1 MKTDEKP
8 IEAEDMIYVT
18 KERNTVDVNMQQY
31 LSLLKLKISSEVYK
45 KSLRDSFKSA
55 KLWLQIQTTLMQSDF
70 LLKQ

>member
-8 IEAEDMIYVT
+8 IEVEDMIYVT
-18 KERNTVDVNMQQY
+18 KERNTVDVNMHQY

-55 KLWLQIQTTLMQSDF
+55 KLWLQICTTLMQSDF
-70 LLKQ
+70 LFKQ

>member
-31 LSLLKLKISSEVYK
+31 LKIIFKLLSWK
-45 KSLRDSFKSA
+45 
-55 KLWLQIQTTLMQSDF
+55 
-70 LLKQ
+70 

>member
-8 IEAEDMIYVT
+8 IEVEDMIYVT

-31 LSLLKLKISSEVYK
+31 LSVLKLKISSEVYK

-55 KLWLQIQTTLMQSDF
+55 KLWLQIYTTLMQSDF
-70 LLKQ
+70 LFKQ

>member
-8 IEAEDMIYVT
+8 IEVEDMICVT

-55 KLWLQIQTTLMQSDF
+55 KLWLQIYTTLMQSDF
-70 LLKQ
+70 LFKQ

>member
-55 KLWLQIQTTLMQSDF
+55 KLWLQIYTTLMQSDF

>member
-8 IEAEDMIYVT
+8 IEVEDMIYVT

-55 KLWLQIQTTLMQSDF
+55 KLWLQIYTTLMQSDF
-70 LLKQ
+70 LFKQ

>member
-8 IEAEDMIYVT
+8 IEVEDMIYVT
-18 KERNTVDVNMQQY
+18 KERNTVDANIQQY

-55 KLWLQIQTTLMQSDF
+55 KLWLQICTTLMQSDF
-70 LLKQ
+70 LFKQ